1 MPENSSDRLPRSCS
15 CWGPGPYQVVGALEL
30 GATIGLVL
38 TAVIRVAHAL
48 VGLAALGLA
57 LLMIG
62 AAVIN
67 QRLDK
72 SRDIVIN
79 AVLLGLAAAVTWPR
93 FGPYPL

>member
-1 MPENSSDRLPRSCS
+1 MQLLGTGPLPGCR
-15 CWGPGPYQVVGALEL
+15 ALEL

-79 AVLLGLAAAVTWPR
+79 AVLLGLAAVVTWPR